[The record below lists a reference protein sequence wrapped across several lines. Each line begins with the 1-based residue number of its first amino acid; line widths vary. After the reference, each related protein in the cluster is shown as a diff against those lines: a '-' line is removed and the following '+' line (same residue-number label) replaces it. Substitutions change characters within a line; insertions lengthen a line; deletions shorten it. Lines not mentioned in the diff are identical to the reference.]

1 MLFDLN
7 ELPTEAEE
15 EAAVVLS
22 QPQLPVPNI
31 YPSNLF
37 LQQGVPQTQGILN
50 NYAFKHASS
59 GSGFQPFVRSKV
71 SNNGDTKENLDATAA
86 STSMAT
92 VAHHAEPSNQVSQAV
107 EREEGEWS
115 DADCASD
122 TAGSGVSN
130 KEELA
135 GMANIEVK
143 GESLERESAA
153 VKSADVIKDD
163 AAADPSDTEM
173 VDVSKDPLL
182 RAPTGP
188 ESTKNSECKGN
199 QSGDDLDQGNKLKD
213 VKGVEASYA
222 LKFTNNPAKRP
233 KLDEHKV
240 AMLGKKRARQTVF
253 INVED
258 AKQAG
263 TMKTITPRRQSSFPA
278 PIVTRTVKEG
288 SRGVGE
294 RATEKPSQPVVRDQ
308 KQSEL
313 IGSERSNS
321 ADPSD
326 QNGEPNGDVELG
338 SHGRSKKMNAEE
350 PPSDCYQQSVPRQAS
365 SKQPMDPKQFKSRPV
380 SSQRAV
386 LTGQNTADQKTA
398 NKRSLVPKRQASG
411 SNTQYND
418 SSVERLIREVTND
431 KFWHNP
437 G

>member
-1 MLFDLN
+1 
-7 ELPTEAEE
+7 
-15 EAAVVLS
+15 
-22 QPQLPVPNI
+22 
-31 YPSNLF
+31 
-37 LQQGVPQTQGILN
+37 
-50 NYAFKHASS
+50 
-59 GSGFQPFVRSKV
+59 
-71 SNNGDTKENLDATAA
+71 
-86 STSMAT
+86 
-92 VAHHAEPSNQVSQAV
+92 
-107 EREEGEWS
+107 
-115 DADCASD
+115 
-122 TAGSGVSN
+122 
-130 KEELA
+130 
-135 GMANIEVK
+135 
-143 GESLERESAA
+143 
-153 VKSADVIKDD
+153 
-163 AAADPSDTEM
+163 
-173 VDVSKDPLL
+173 
-182 RAPTGP
+182 
-188 ESTKNSECKGN
+188 
-199 QSGDDLDQGNKLKD
+199 
-213 VKGVEASYA
+213 
-222 LKFTNNPAKRP
+222 
-233 KLDEHKV
+233 
-240 AMLGKKRARQTVF
+240 
-253 INVED
+253 
-258 AKQAG
+258 
-263 TMKTITPRRQSSFPA
+263 MKTITPRRQSSFPA